1 MVQFFTMHEI
11 LHTYRF
17 WVFDEKTHS
26 LLFMLREEEFSFIA
40 TIPSVLMKIIQ
51 TSWKIFRSCIPKIN
65 IVSPSCAICRM
76 MYDAY
81 AMQNDVMMLC
91 YEKRYSFRSFT
102 HIPAIKYIIFFVSA
116 LTFRCKLCIPLGTS
130 LELLRLL
137 LSAESALTFRCKL
150 CIPLGT
156 SSELFLFFSFGT
168 RWCALSFY
176 MYIFGGFCSYKTKK
190 KNYMWWPH

>member
-1 MVQFFTMHEI
+1 MKSYIYT
-11 LHTYRF
+11 
-17 WVFDEKTHS
+17 VFESLTKKTPS

-51 TSWKIFRSCIPKIN
+51 TSWKNFPKLHSENQYCIPFF
-65 IVSPSCAICRM
+65 VPYAEWM

-91 YEKRYSFRSFT
+91 HEKKVFVPKLHT

-150 CIPLGT
+150 CSPLGT
-156 SSELFLFFSFGT
+156 SLEQKTYTAFFLERLFIAS
-168 RWCALSFY
+168 
-176 MYIFGGFCSYKTKK
+176 
-190 KNYMWWPH
+190 

>member
-1 MVQFFTMHEI
+1 
-11 LHTYRF
+11 
-17 WVFDEKTHS
+17 
-26 LLFMLREEEFSFIA
+26 
-40 TIPSVLMKIIQ
+40 
-51 TSWKIFRSCIPKIN
+51 
-65 IVSPSCAICRM
+65 M

-91 YEKRYSFRSFT
+91 YEKKVFVPELRT

-156 SSELFLFFSFGT
+156 SLELLRLLLSAELALTFRCKLCIPLGTSLEQKTYTAFFLERLFIAS
-168 RWCALSFY
+168 
-176 MYIFGGFCSYKTKK
+176 
-190 KNYMWWPH
+190 